1 MRDDDERALVAALR
15 VDEFFERRD
24 RADVEMVR
32 RFVEKEQIRFER
44 ECERQG
50 GALLFPARSLG
61 RIGVDVEV
69 EAMEHLLD
77 AGAEP
82 PDFAFVGNV
91 LKTAAQ
97 GEAFKHGGRFGK
109 EGFLFDKH
117 RAQASNL

>member
-50 GALLFPARSLG
+50 GALLFPARTL
-61 RIGVDVEV
+61 
-69 EAMEHLLD
+69 
-77 AGAEP
+77 AGSVSTSRSKRWSISSMRARSRQ
-82 PDFAFVGNV
+82 
-91 LKTAAQ
+91 TARSS
-97 GEAFKHGGRFGK
+97 EM
-109 EGFLFDKH
+109 
-117 RAQASNL
+117 S